1 MSKHSTVRLG
11 KSGKHDAQRI
21 CASAWSMRCYS
32 PAWSMQFNVSDTR
45 PSNRLIQSMPI
56 ILQKI
61 CLEHIKLS

>member
-1 MSKHSTVRLG
+1 
-11 KSGKHDAQRI
+11 
-21 CASAWSMRCYS
+21 MRCYS